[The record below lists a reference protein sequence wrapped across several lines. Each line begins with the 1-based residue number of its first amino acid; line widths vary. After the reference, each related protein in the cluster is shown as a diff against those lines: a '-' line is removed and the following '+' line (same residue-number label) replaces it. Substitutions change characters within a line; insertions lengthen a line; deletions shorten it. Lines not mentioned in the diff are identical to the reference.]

1 MYFMAEAIQLF
12 TIRDPKALVSTQS
25 LWIPEYSI
33 ILIAIVAT
41 VYNVVAVVFAVAEE
55 GVMKGLCGRRLYGIQ
70 PRRGER
76 WGVALHQNEVIN
88 MAAECRKTEADN
100 VS

>member
-12 TIRDPKALVSTQS
+12 IIHDPIALVSTQS

-41 VYNVVAVVFAVAEE
+41 VYNVVAVVFAEAEQ
-55 GVMKGLCGRRLYGIQ
+55 GVM
-70 PRRGER
+70 
-76 WGVALHQNEVIN
+76 W
-88 MAAECRKTEADN
+88 
-100 VS
+100 